1 MGAVFREEPVHDRLP
16 GGVELFVHPTNRFKT
31 SLVNILLHRP
41 LDTDASA
48 AALLPYLLRRGTRS
62 FPDLTALSRRLESLF
77 GASLDVD
84 VLRFGE
90 RQILSFRLDFVDER
104 YLLLGGRNLLGKVL
118 DLLREVLLEPV
129 LVDGRFPADVFEQEK
144 RNLRRFVESLEND
157 KARYAFERCVR
168 HMCDGEA
175 YSIFE
180 YGDGPSI
187 DALTPEAVGKVWRE
201 MLESAPFEVYFVGR
215 ADPERVRAEVEG
227 RFSGIRDGSAV
238 REVAPPCHRSPGKVR
253 HVREEADLVQ
263 ARLVMGFRTEVG
275 FGDRLACPLVVWN
288 TLFGGGSF
296 SRLFRQVR
304 EAHSLAYYCSSS
316 VDHAKG
322 VAFVQAGIDGE
333 QAERVERLVRKELAE
348 LREGRITLEEL
359 RAGKEQLRA
368 GLRAASDSPA
378 RIAGFLQERR
388 LGGWVTSFDEA
399 LARLARIR
407 RMDVSRA
414 ARTVDLDTVYL
425 LAKGV
430 A

>member
-1 MGAVFREEPVHDRLP
+1 MGTASREEPTHDRLP
-16 GGVELFVHPTNRFKT
+16 GAVDLFVHPTSRFKT
-31 SLVNILLHRP
+31 SLVNILVHRP
-41 LDTDASA
+41 LDTRASA

-62 FPDLTALSRRLESLF
+62 YPDLTALSRRLESLF

-90 RQILSFRLDFVDER
+90 RQILSFRLDFVDDR
-104 YLLLGGRNLLGKVL
+104 YLLMGGRNLLGKAL

-129 LVDGRFPADVFEQEK
+129 IVDGRFPRDVFEQEK
-144 RNLRRFVESLEND
+144 LNLKRFVEGLAND

-168 HMCDGEA
+168 HMCEGEA

-180 YGDGPSI
+180 YGDE
-187 DALTPEAVGKVWRE
+187 DAIGELTPDAVGAVWRE
-201 MLESAPFEVYFVGR
+201 MLETSPIEVYFVGR
-215 ADPERVRAEVEG
+215 AEPRRVRAEVEG
-227 RFSGIRDGSAV
+227 RFSGIRDGSGV
-238 REVAPPCHRSPGKVR
+238 REVASPVRRSPARVR

-263 ARLVMGFRTEVG
+263 ARLVMGFRTHVG
-275 FGDRLACPLVVWN
+275 FGDALACPLVVWN

-322 VAFVQAGIDGE
+322 VAFVQAGIDGDK
-333 QAERVERLVRKELAE
+333 AKRVERLVRKELAE
-348 LREGRITLEEL
+348 LRDGKMTLEEL

-368 GLRAASDSPA
+368 GLLSASDSPA

-388 LGGWVTSFDEA
+388 LGGWVSGFDEA

-425 LAKGV
+425 LARGE